1 VKNLS
6 IAQYFQARVII
17 PCLLAWQRRSF
28 HDLICLLEW
37 LFLLGAILPN
47 ILIPLLVPSSVPIHL
62 GTSAPPWQIMTIILF
77 GAMGFRRSK
86 QSLRAKIFYTIVGMM
101 LVYVPIFLAPRIP
114 YIAPPLHLIIVIR
127 SCLLFGRL
135 GQFITTLVSY
145 GLFSISMVSI
155 KPDAMMFGTPVS
167 NREIFNMMLMTR
179 LNGAVAI
186 LVISLFILLLINAL
200 FSIQR
205 SRHELAQAH
214 DQLRHYALRIENQA
228 MLQERN
234 RIAHEMH
241 DALGHALTAQ
251 SLQLE
256 TVQYFWHSDIDKA
269 SRSLSQARQLGSQA
283 LSDLRQAVSV
293 LRADPLHGLPLEDA
307 IAKLIETFHQATGV
321 LPSCTLRLDGVFPV
335 SVKSCS
341 YRVVQEALT
350 NIAKHSQATE
360 VSLHLQ
366 VTSEQ
371 LNILIQDNGIGFE
384 PSQTV
389 SGFGL
394 QGMRERIIAS
404 GGSFSIVSQSG
415 LGCKVVA
422 QVPLTKVEFT

>member
-1 VKNLS
+1 VKNLP
-6 IAQYFQARVII
+6 IAQYFQRRVIT
-17 PCLLAWQRRSF
+17 PCLLAWQRRSS
-28 HDLICLLEW
+28 HDLIIFLEW

-47 ILIPLLVPSSVPIHL
+47 IVLPLLAPSWLHIPFGAI
-62 GTSAPPWQIMTIILF
+62 APPWQVMTIILF
-77 GAMGFRRSK
+77 GAMGFRRPR
-86 QSLRAKIFYTIVGMM
+86 QNLRAKKIYTIAELM
-101 LVYVPIFLAPRIP
+101 LVYVPVFLAPGIP

-127 SCLLFGRL
+127 SCFIFGRL

-145 GLFSISMVSI
+145 GLFSISMVWI
-155 KPDAMMFGTPVS
+155 EPGAMIFGAALPKNQV
-167 NREIFNMMLMTR
+167 FNMMWLIR
-179 LNGAVAI
+179 LNGVFAI
-186 LVISLFILLLINAL
+186 LLISLFILVLINTL

-269 SRSLSQARQLGSQA
+269 SRSLSQAKQLGSQA
-283 LSDLRQAVSV
+283 LNDLRQVVSV
-293 LRADPLHGLPLEDA
+293 LRADPLQGLSLEEA
-307 IAKLIETFHQATGV
+307 IAKLIQTFHQATGV
-321 LPSCTLRLDGVFPV
+321 LPSCTFRLDGVVPV
-335 SVKSCS
+335 SVKSCI
-341 YRVVQEALT
+341 YRVMQEALT

-360 VSLHLQ
+360 VSLYLQ

-384 PSQTV
+384 PDQTA

-394 QGMRERIIAS
+394 QGMKERIIAS
-404 GGSFSIVSQSG
+404 GGLFSLVSQSG
-415 LGCKVVA
+415 LGCKVMA
-422 QVPLTKVEFT
+422 QIPLTKVEFT